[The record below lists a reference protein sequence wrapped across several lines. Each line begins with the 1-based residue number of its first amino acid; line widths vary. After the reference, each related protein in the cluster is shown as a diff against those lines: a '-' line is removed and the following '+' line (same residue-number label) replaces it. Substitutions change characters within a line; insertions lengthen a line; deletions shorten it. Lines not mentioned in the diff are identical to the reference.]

1 MQFKGIQVP
10 FELVPF
16 SEMNKKQAKQYFEW
30 FIDTIDER
38 LDILQEYITSTG
50 GDFVLDKTPESLIPL
65 WEWFV
70 DKIEMIPKSDEEINN
85 ELEALPERF
94 RGVIKVDDSKFS
106 DETFLL
112 SYNISVYFGEVLIKN
127 HFQTSW
133 GYLTSPKKLHGVNAP
148 QIMGFA
154 GGISDY
160 AYGRIEV
167 CMRKTLREKDKMK
180 LYNTYKI
187 CESML

>member
-1 MQFKGIQVP
+1 M
-10 FELVPF
+10 LTL
-16 SEMNKKQAKQYFEW
+16 KKHE
-30 FIDTIDER
+30 
-38 LDILQEYITSTG
+38 
-50 GDFVLDKTPESLIPL
+50 
-65 WEWFV
+65 
-70 DKIEMIPKSDEEINN
+70 EEINN
-85 ELEALPERF
+85 EVESLSERF
-94 RGVIKVDDSKFS
+94 CGVIKVDDSKFS

-127 HFQTSW
+127 HLQTAW

-154 GGISDY
+154 VGISDY

-180 LYNTYKI
+180 FMVCSNFQIIAKQL
-187 CESML
+187 